1 MPGRLGPTPRRD
13 EKENGAN
20 DGGSGVGDTD
30 PGADGGRHVGAGGEL
45 HYCSEQ
51 DPGTLECRGIGEIG
65 YITGSEARDEIR
77 ALAGNNFVK
86 ARGGEDLMHSNGGD
100 LLHDNVMSN
109 LSDDELRGGCGSDLL
124 VDGRGNDELKTPD
137 QGGEA

>member
-1 MPGRLGPTPRRD
+1 
-13 EKENGAN
+13 
-20 DGGSGVGDTD
+20 
-30 PGADGGRHVGAGGEL
+30 
-45 HYCSEQ
+45 
-51 DPGTLECRGIGEIG
+51 
-65 YITGSEARDEIR
+65 
-77 ALAGNNFVK
+77 
-86 ARGGEDLMHSNGGD
+86 MHSNGGD